1 MAQRKGRTQEIWI
14 TVSTSA
20 ARTSTALFPPIC
32 SLPNTQLWGV
42 GVLNQASGV
51 PLPPG
56 KVGTTPTK
64 DRICL
69 VQRPV
74 LGSDL
79 PRGSGVVTGKSPA
92 SAPELEKQALPCPLT
107 GVGRGDEMG

>member
-1 MAQRKGRTQEIWI
+1 MALSHWLLRWFFTQHPCGNGTDQAEGTGRTQEFWI
-14 TVSTSA
+14 TVPTSA

-32 SLPNTQLWGV
+32 SWSNTQLLGV

-56 KVGTTPTK
+56 KVGTMPTK
-64 DRICL
+64 DHICL

-79 PRGSGVVTGKSPA
+79 PLSGGVLGKSPA
-92 SAPELEKQALPCPLT
+92 SAP
-107 GVGRGDEMG
+107 